1 MILESLAGIA
11 IRIEELISLG
21 ERLLLLFCLIII
33 LSPIIALKIC
43 KTK

>member
-21 ERLLLLFCLIII
+21 ERLLLLFCPIII

-43 KTK
+43 KTN